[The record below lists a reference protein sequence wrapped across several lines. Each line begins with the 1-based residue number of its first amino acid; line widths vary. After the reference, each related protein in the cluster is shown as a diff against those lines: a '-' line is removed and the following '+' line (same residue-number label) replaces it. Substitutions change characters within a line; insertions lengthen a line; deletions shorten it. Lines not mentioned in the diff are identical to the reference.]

1 MLKVFELCLSSPT
14 VSNFFTLLFLP
25 FSMVSEPFHRWGGAF
40 HTLGAPFG
48 VRFRRLIR
56 FWTVRYLGVPCST
69 GSRCCRGCYTVY
81 VMLRLLAL
89 VAVLCA
95 VCCAVL
101 PVCVM
106 LCSCV
111 LMFMLMF
118 VLCDVPTPCVFD
130 VFSGYFGNLFGI
142 RHQKVK
148 VYAGHLRCH
157 FLDFFGGSML

>member
-1 MLKVFELCLSSPT
+1 VSCGLKVFELCLSSPT

-25 FSMVSEPFHRWGGAF
+25 FSTVSEPFHRWGGAF
-40 HTLGAPFG
+40 STLGVPFG

-56 FWTVRYLGVPCST
+56 FWTVRYLGVPCSI
-69 GSRCCRGCYTVY
+69 GSRCRPPCYTVY
-81 VMLRLLAL
+81 VVPGVLAL
-89 VAVLCA
+89 VAVLSAMCSMYA
-95 VCCAVL
+95 V
-101 PVCVM
+101 

-111 LMFMLMF
+111 LMFVLMLCS
-118 VLCDVPTPCVFD
+118 CDVPTPCVFD

>member
-14 VSNFFTLLFLP
+14 VSKFFTLLFLP

-40 HTLGAPFG
+40 STLGAPFG
-48 VRFRRLIR
+48 VRFRRLNR

-81 VMLRLLAL
+81 AVPGVLAL

-95 VCCAVL
+95 MSYAVL
-101 PVCVM
+101 PMCVM

-111 LMFMLMF
+111 LMFG
-118 VLCDVPTPCVFD
+118 LCDVPTSCVFD

-142 RHQKVK
+142 ITK
-148 VYAGHLRCH
+148 
-157 FLDFFGGSML
+157 

>member
-25 FSMVSEPFHRWGGAF
+25 FSMVSEPFPWWGGAF
-40 HTLGAPFG
+40 STLGAPFG

-56 FWTVRYLGVPCST
+56 FWTVRYPGTPCST
-69 GSRCCRGCYTVY
+69 GSRCRPPCYTVY
-81 VMLRLLAL
+81 AMLRLLAL

-95 VCCAVL
+95 VLPMYAV
-101 PVCVM
+101 

-111 LMFMLMF
+111 LVFMLVF
-118 VLCDVPTPCVFD
+118 VLCDVPTSCVFD

-142 RHQKVK
+142 ITK
-148 VYAGHLRCH
+148 
-157 FLDFFGGSML
+157 

>member
-25 FSMVSEPFHRWGGAF
+25 FSTVSEPFHRWGGAF
-40 HTLGAPFG
+40 STLGAPFG

-56 FWTVRYLGVPCST
+56 FWTVRYLGVPCFT
-69 GSRCCRGCYTVY
+69 DSRCCRGCYTVY
-81 VMLRLLAL
+81 
-89 VAVLCA
+89 AV
-95 VCCAVL
+95 
-101 PVCVM
+101 

-111 LMFMLMF
+111 LMF
-118 VLCDVPTPCVFD
+118 VLCDVPTSCVFD

-157 FLDFFGGSML
+157 FLDFFGDSML

>member
-1 MLKVFELCLSSPT
+1 MPVVTVLDSFLKMIILVENYRLRFKISGSGPAGTLDSPLS
-14 VSNFFTLLFLP
+14 
-25 FSMVSEPFHRWGGAF
+25 A
-40 HTLGAPFG
+40 
-48 VRFRRLIR
+48 RFRRLIR
-56 FWTVRYLGVPCST
+56 FWTVRYPGVPCFT

-95 VCCAVL
+95 VLPMYAV
-101 PVCVM
+101 

-118 VLCDVPTPCVFD
+118 VLCDVPTSCVFD

>member
-25 FSMVSEPFHRWGGAF
+25 FSTVSEPFHRWGGAF

-56 FWTVRYLGVPCST
+56 FWTVRYLGVPCFT

-81 VMLRLLAL
+81 AVPGVLAL

-95 VCCAVL
+95 LCPVLCFLCVCCVVL
-101 PVCVM
+101 CLCMCLCGCVCVCF
-106 LCSCV
+106 LLFCV
-111 LMFMLMF
+111 
-118 VLCDVPTPCVFD
+118 
-130 VFSGYFGNLFGI
+130 YFGNLFGI
-142 RHQKVK
+142 NCK
-148 VYAGHLRCH
+148 
-157 FLDFFGGSML
+157 